1 MKLRS
6 KLIATVVSM
15 CAAIAVMG
23 VGVWASTS
31 DNFTVTVK
39 NDVDIQIIKVDA
51 DVWGEYAVFTNM
63 KESDTGAGRS
73 TTMANRTLGTG
84 ESDVTQGIT
93 DTRYVLYT
101 HYAQGYNDGLDRQYA
116 SGDHDE
122 TQVHPVP
129 SPSNTDKSWDS
140 YTTIASSGLGN
151 YLTGANNT
159 YLDSG
164 KTDNNIEHR
173 DTNVD
178 TSSTVMQVVFMYTVR
193 QYESGK
199 PGSGVAGL
207 NNIKFTL
214 TDVLSEAYNTKLGK
228 SAETV
233 FSANY
238 FVAKST
244 PSATATKWTEVTP
257 ADNGTATFT
266 VTSSAAGATAG
277 DNDNIIN
284 IMCVYTLLR
293 GSANIDLSGLYDAFG
308 HTLTLDSVGTTAS
321 TDLGEATV
329 DLTWNA
335 ATPATVLSKLTTL
348 NTTFARITAAPNATA
363 LPSIF
368 GTSGADTLGDV
379 NPALGNGKATVAP
392 ITGGNIPTTY

>member
-39 NDVDIQIIKVDA
+39 NDVDIQIIKVNA
-51 DVWGEYAVFTNM
+51 DVWGEYAVYTNM
-63 KESDTGAGRS
+63 KETSADAGRS
-73 TTMANRTLGTG
+73 TTMANRTLTYA
-84 ESDVTQGIT
+84 DTDTTQGAT
-93 DTRYVLYT
+93 NTRFVLYT
-101 HYAQGYNDGLDRQYA
+101 SYAQGYNDGLDRQHIDT
-116 SGDHDE
+116 DHEE
-122 TQVHPVP
+122 THTP
-129 SPSNTDKSWDS
+129 SADATKAWDS
-140 YTTIASSGLGN
+140 YTTIADSGLGRF
-151 YLTGANNT
+151 LTGANNT

-164 KTDNNIEHR
+164 ETDNNIEHR

-199 PGSGVAGL
+199 PGNGVAGL

-214 TDVLSEAYNTKLGK
+214 TDILSAGYEDKLGK
-228 SAETV
+228 SAETA

-244 PSATATKWTEVTP
+244 PTTTATKWTEVTP
-257 ADNGTATFT
+257 DDNGSAEFI
-266 VTSSAAGATAG
+266 VTSNAAGASAG

-284 IMCVYTLLR
+284 IMCVYTLLK

-308 HTLTLDSVGTTAS
+308 HTLKMDSVGTSAS
-321 TDLGEATV
+321 ETLAAADV
-329 DLTWNA
+329 DLVWNA
-335 ATPATVLSKLTTL
+335 ATAENVLSKFTKL
-348 NTTFARITAAPNATA
+348 NTTFARITAAPSADA
-363 LPSIF
+363 IASIF
-368 GTSGADTLGDV
+368 GETGDDTLGAV
-379 NPALGNGKATVAP
+379 NPALGNAKNTVAP
-392 ITGGNIPTTY
+392 ITGGNIPVTY

>member
-39 NDVDIQIIKVDA
+39 NDVDIQIIKVNA
-51 DVWGEYAVFTNM
+51 DVWGEYAVYTNM
-63 KESDTGAGRS
+63 KETATDAGRS
-73 TTMANRTLGTG
+73 TTMANRTLTY
-84 ESDVTQGIT
+84 SDTDTTQGAT
-93 DTRYVLYT
+93 NTRFVLYT
-101 HYAQGYNDGLDRQYA
+101 SYAQGYNDGLDRQHVD
-116 SGDHDE
+116 GDHDE
-122 TQVHPVP
+122 THTP
-129 SPSNTDKSWDS
+129 SSDGVKAWDS
-140 YTTIASSGLGN
+140 YETIADSGLGRF
-151 YLTGANNT
+151 LTGANNT

-164 KTDNNIEHR
+164 ETDNDIVHR

-199 PGSGVAGL
+199 PGNGVAGL

-214 TDVLSEAYNTKLGK
+214 TDILSTTYGEKLAK

-233 FSANY
+233 FNANY

-244 PSATATKWTEVTP
+244 PTTTATKWTEVTP
-257 ADNGTATFT
+257 DDNGSAEFV
-266 VTSSAAGATAG
+266 VTSNAAGETAG
-277 DNDNIIN
+277 GNDNIIN
-284 IMCVYTLLR
+284 IMCVYTLLK

-308 HTLTLDSVGTTAS
+308 HTLKLDSVGTS
-321 TDLGEATV
+321 ATETLAAANV
-329 DLTWNA
+329 DLVWNA
-335 ATPATVLSKLTTL
+335 TTAANVLSKFTKL
-348 NTTFARITAAPNATA
+348 NTTFARITAAPTA
-363 LPSIF
+363 DAIASIF
-368 GTSGADTLGDV
+368 GETGDDTLGAV
-379 NPALGNGKATVAP
+379 NPALGNGKATLAP
-392 ITGGNIPTTY
+392 ITGGGIPVAY